1 MELVLKHAKSK
12 IADRPAGSEGQVG
25 QGTQLLTNHTLQ
37 LLDSN
42 PSIPPLD
49 GVSILREI
57 WLAAE
62 QFSPLLNGLIKWEML
77 KSVQRIQK
85 DK

>member
-1 MELVLKHAKSK
+1 MELVLKYAKSK
-12 IADRPAGSEGQVG
+12 IADRPARSEGQVG
-25 QGTQLLTNHTLQ
+25 QGTQLLSNHTLQ
-37 LLDSN
+37 FLDSN

-57 WLAAE
+57 WFAAE
-62 QFSPLLNGLIKWEML
+62 QFSPFLNGLIKWEML